1 MNEEINY
8 INRDKISDF
17 AYDYTKE
24 FLVNECHFAEDKVVK
39 ALLNINN
46 YPTLSRLFEK
56 VCEKMIDVLTYSRE
70 ESPSLKET
78 IKVYCIALSNDL
90 KKEFETL

>member
-24 FLVNECHFAEDKVVK
+24 FLINECHFAEDEVVK

-46 YPTLSRLFEK
+46 YPALSRLFEK
-56 VCEKMIDVLTYSRE
+56 ICERMIDTLTYSKADTT
-70 ESPSLKET
+70 SLKEFT
-78 IKVYCIALSNDL
+78 KVYCIALGNDL
-90 KKEFETL
+90 KKELETL

>member
-8 INRDKISDF
+8 INRDKISGF

-24 FLVNECHFAEDKVVK
+24 FLINECHFAEDKVVK

-46 YPTLSRLFEK
+46 YPILSRLFEK
-56 VCEKMIDVLTYSRE
+56 VCEKMIEVLTYSRE
-70 ESPSLKET
+70 DNIPLKEAVK
-78 IKVYCIALSNDL
+78 IYCIALGNDL